1 MKNHEV
7 YSLGINFGK
16 RLPPLVMSNYIKT
29 RSLRLSAF
37 LLMSA
42 VCTHA
47 ATGDE
52 HWDYQFGIPGADDAA
67 LVIANNG
74 GDMYVAGQFRSV
86 AGVAANRVVRFDGL
100 RWSPLGSGIGS
111 ASVYALAFQ
120 GDNVYA
126 GGSFTSAGGVA
137 VNNVARWDGT
147 NWNALGSGV
156 NNYIYAMATV
166 GKYVYAGGMF
176 TSAGGVVATNIARWD
191 GTNWS
196 ALGSGISGGV
206 MVKTLATDGT
216 NLYVGGA
223 FTNAGG
229 LAVNNLAVWDGANWS
244 SFHGDPGTNK
254 SIVSILVDGS
264 DIYLGGSF
272 SRAGGV
278 AATNIVKWNGSGYE
292 ALGGGLTGTNFVIYA
307 MARMNG
313 NLYVC
318 GCFTNAGGVAVQ
330 NVARWNGS
338 AWSDMAGGIAAST
351 QPLTLMG
358 LGAGPDGRLY
368 VGGLLDSAGTLGVYD
383 LAAWDGTNWQS
394 VCPDAGNGIFIPS
407 ITSIVRAIAINGNDL
422 YASGNFLAA
431 GTVKANRVARW
442 DGTNWWALGSGMK
455 GTNDSVT
462 TTVSALAISGG
473 YVYAAG
479 TFTNAGGVTVSN
491 IARWNGSTW
500 SVLGS
505 GLDNQAQAIAVSG
518 SDVYVGGNFITAGG
532 VAANYIAKWNGST
545 WSALG
550 SGLNGS
556 VSAISVGSDGIYVGG
571 TFTTAGGAAA
581 NQIARWD
588 GAAWHS
594 LGNGTSNGVG
604 GTVTAILPVSP
615 TEVYVGGTFTT
626 AGVVAANRI
635 ARFDG
640 TSWSALGG
648 GMSGVTSPSVNALA
662 NDGVYLYAAGAFTNA
677 GGTMVSSIARW
688 DGASW
693 TNLGSGLARL
703 SLSGTGPIAGT
714 GAALVRSGND
724 LYVGGMFVTA
734 GGKVSSGIARWNEQ
748 TNFAPP
754 AVMRLGGLTRSTDG
768 SFQFRVTASSSVIY
782 VVEAS
787 TNLTTWLP
795 MATNDTSPFKL
806 SDSGAINGNCR
817 FYRARQ
823 AQ

>member
-1 MKNHEV
+1 MKTTSFL
-7 YSLGINFGK
+7 SLVFLFVLAFCG
-16 RLPPLVMSNYIKT
+16 LPT
-29 RSLRLSAF
+29 GA
-37 LLMSA
+37 
-42 VCTHA
+42 HA

-52 HWDYQFGIPGADDAA
+52 HWDYHFGMPGADDAA
-67 LVIANNG
+67 LVIANYG

-100 RWSPLGSGIGS
+100 RWSPLGAGIGS
-111 ASVYALAFQ
+111 TSVYALAFQ
-120 GDNVYA
+120 GDNVFA
-126 GGSFTSAGGVA
+126 GGYFTSAGGVA

-147 NWNALGSGV
+147 NWNAMGSGV
-156 NNYIYAMATV
+156 NNYIYALATV

-176 TSAGGVVATNIARWD
+176 TSAGGVAATNIARWD

-229 LAVNNLAVWDGANWS
+229 LAVNNIAVWDGAKWS
-244 SFHGDPGTNK
+244 AFHGDPGINK
-254 SIVSILVDGS
+254 SIMSILVDGS

-272 SRAGGV
+272 NLAGGV
-278 AATNIVKWNGSGYE
+278 PATNIVKWNGSGYE

-313 NLYVC
+313 NLYAC

-330 NVARWNGS
+330 NVARWNGN
-338 AWSDMAGGIAAST
+338 AWSDMAGGVAAST
-351 QPLTLMG
+351 MPLTLFG

-368 VGGLLDSAGTLGVYD
+368 IGGMFDSAGTLGVYD
-383 LAAWDGTNWQS
+383 LAAWDGTNWQL
-394 VCPDAGNGIFIPS
+394 VRPDAGNGLYIPS
-407 ITSIVRAIAINGNDL
+407 LTSMVRAIAINGNDL
-422 YASGNFLAA
+422 YASGTFLAA

-462 TTVSALAISGG
+462 TTVSALVISGG

-479 TFTNAGGVTVSN
+479 TFTNAGGVIVSN

-500 SVLGS
+500 SVVGS
-505 GLDNQAQAIAVSG
+505 GLDNSASAMAVSG
-518 SDVYVGGNFITAGG
+518 SDVYVGGSFIKAGG
-532 VAANYIAKWNGST
+532 VTANYIAKWNGSA

-571 TFTTAGGAAA
+571 TFTTAGGATA

-588 GAAWHS
+588 GAAWNS
-594 LGNGTSNGVG
+594 LGNGTTNGVG

-626 AGVVAANRI
+626 AGVVSANRI

-640 TSWSALGG
+640 TSWSALGS

-662 NDGVYLYAAGAFTNA
+662 YDGVYLYAAGAFTNA
-677 GGTMVSSIARW
+677 GGTMVSSIAGW
-688 DGASW
+688 DGANW
-693 TNLGSGLARL
+693 TSLGSGLARL

-714 GAALVRSGND
+714 GAALVRNGND
-724 LYVGGMFVTA
+724 LYAGGMFVTA

-754 AVMRLGGLTRSTDG
+754 AVMCLSRPCLGPGG
-768 SFQFRVTASSSVIY
+768 QFQCRVTAGSDVNYVI
-782 VVEAS
+782 EGS
-787 TNLTTWLP
+787 TDLATWLP
-795 MATNDTSPFKL
+795 LSTNSASPFTWFD
-806 SDSGAINGNCR
+806 SDFSNHTYR

-823 AQ
+823 TQ